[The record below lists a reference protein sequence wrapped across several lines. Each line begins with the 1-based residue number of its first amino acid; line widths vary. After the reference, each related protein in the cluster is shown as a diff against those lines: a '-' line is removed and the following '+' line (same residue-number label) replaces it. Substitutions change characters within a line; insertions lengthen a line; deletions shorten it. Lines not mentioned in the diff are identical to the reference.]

1 MNFINTKQELKGR
14 VEYLKI
20 LRAALVGTNKDGAT
34 KLVIKAEKERIKNEL
49 VFLNKEKEFTF
60 GFQGSGWNTMYAK
73 TKDVAIARAKKLYNS
88 KNSKVDDT
96 SFRIATDE
104 ETQGLLSLFY

>member
-20 LRAALVGTNKDGAT
+20 LRAALVGTNKDGDT

-73 TKDVAIARAKKLYNS
+73 TKDVAITRAKKLYGVR
-88 KNSKVDDT
+88 VDET
-96 SFRIATDE
+96 TFRIATAE
-104 ETQGLLSLFY
+104 ETRNLLSLFY